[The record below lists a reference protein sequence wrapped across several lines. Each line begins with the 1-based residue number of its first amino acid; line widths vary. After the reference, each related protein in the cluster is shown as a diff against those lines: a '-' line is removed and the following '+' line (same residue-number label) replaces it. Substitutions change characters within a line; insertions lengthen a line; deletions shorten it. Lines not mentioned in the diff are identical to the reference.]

1 MKRFVS
7 VAAAIVVGS
16 LVFSGSTSAQEP
28 TERVVHLPAA
38 QVGGSH
44 HRATPVILPPPANV
58 YERATRRDRARDAG
72 EPVTRPVTRRI
83 RRDL

>member
-7 VAAAIVVGS
+7 LAAAIVVGS
-16 LVFSGSTSAQEP
+16 FAFSGSSSAQEP
-28 TERVVHLPAA
+28 TARVVHLPAA
-38 QVGGSH
+38 QVGGTH

-72 EPVTRPVTRRI
+72 EPSTRRI

>member
-7 VAAAIVVGS
+7 IAAAIVVGS
-16 LVFSGSTSAQEP
+16 LVFSASSSAQEP

-38 QVGGSH
+38 QVGGTH

-58 YERATRRDRARDAG
+58 YERATRRDRARDTH
-72 EPVTRPVTRRI
+72 EPVTRRI